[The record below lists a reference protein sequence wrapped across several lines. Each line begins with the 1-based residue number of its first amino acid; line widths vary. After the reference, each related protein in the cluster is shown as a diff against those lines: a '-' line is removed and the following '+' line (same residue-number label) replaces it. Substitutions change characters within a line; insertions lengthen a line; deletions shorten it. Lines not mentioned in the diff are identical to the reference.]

1 MKCPA
6 SKDGV
11 CRNKY
16 ALGARCDGYSDS
28 CNLRSEYEWA
38 ARVVANMADLA
49 RRVLGLKPNGR
60 V

>member
-1 MKCPA
+1 MRCPA

-11 CRNKY
+11 CQNVY

-28 CNLRSEYEWA
+28 CNLRPQYEWA
-38 ARVVANMADLA
+38 ARIATNMADSA
-49 RRVLGLKPNGR
+49 RSVLGLKPNGR